1 MVRAIVFDLDGTLV
15 DSRRDITAGILAGLA
30 GVQRRPELSDASIGA
45 LVGQPLAEMFRAAAP
60 GLTDA
65 DVERAQAV
73 YRTHYARHCA
83 VHSTL
88 YPGVKELIPWLRER
102 VRLGCATTK
111 RPDNARDVLQAFGL
125 LTELHAWRG
134 TSADMRY
141 KPAPDL
147 LLAIAED
154 LDVEPGEMVYVGD
167 TATDLRAAH
176 AAGCQ
181 AAWARWG
188 YGAPAHCRAEEPE
201 HVLDA
206 PAQLR
211 GLLP

>member
-1 MVRAIVFDLDGTLV
+1 V
-15 DSRRDITAGILAGLA
+15 DSRQDITAGILAGLV
-30 GVQRRPELSDASIGA
+30 GIQRRPELSNASIGA

-65 DVERAQAV
+65 EVERASAL
-73 YRTHYARHCA
+73 YRTHYAEHCA
-83 VHSTL
+83 VHSSI
-88 YPGVKELIPWLRER
+88 YPGVTDVLPWLRER
-102 VRLGCATTK
+102 ALLGCATTK
-111 RPDNARDVLQAFGL
+111 RPDSAEAVLRAFGL

-134 TSADMRY
+134 TSVNMRY

-147 LLAIAED
+147 LVAIAQD
-154 LDVEPGEMVYVGD
+154 LDVAPRELIYVGD

-176 AAGCQ
+176 AAGCRG
-181 AAWARWG
+181 AWVRWG
-188 YGAPAHCRAEEPE
+188 YGAEADCRAENPE

-211 GLLP
+211 RLLP